1 MVALNRTPT
10 VFSLVAFAVLVVLAP
25 LLAFGLHGASVI
37 PDRLDF
43 GLYELASPVR
53 EARVKLGPD
62 ETPAVKSV
70 TFVPVKGGNYDSL
83 RSAARRVEQKILD
96 KAAVR
101 SRRASGMGFDGG

>member
-1 MVALNRTPT
+1 MWIACFLAMV
-10 VFSLVAFAVLVVLAP
+10 SAFADTNCFVR
-25 LLAFGLHGASVI
+25 

-43 GLYELASPVR
+43 GPFELANPVR